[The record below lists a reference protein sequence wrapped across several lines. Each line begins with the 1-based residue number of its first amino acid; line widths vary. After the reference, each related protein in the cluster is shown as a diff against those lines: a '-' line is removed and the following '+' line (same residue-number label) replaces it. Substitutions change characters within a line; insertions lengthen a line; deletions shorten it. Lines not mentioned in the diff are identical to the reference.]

1 MVFVCRSFFMESLNV
16 VEERESSFHTNKI
29 NPQDTNNTKLQTTYN
44 FFRSTTFF
52 RQLSRRFQK
61 LQFSLID
68 YLKSHFQ

>member
-44 FFRSTTFF
+44 FFGSTTSF